1 MEKTTQWGILGLGKI
16 AHKFTQDLLLV
27 PGNQLAA
34 VGSRD
39 AETAA
44 AFARQYGARQ
54 AYGNYEALLADPA
67 VEIIYVAT
75 PHDSHAQWSIAALE
89 AGKHVLCEK
98 PLAVNRKQ
106 VDAMLEAARR
116 NNRFLMEGLWSRFN
130 PSIQQSLKLIEQETI
145 GPVNYFNIDFNFYS
159 DAPVESRVFNPELAG
174 GALLDI
180 GIYPVFLAYLLWGKP
195 EQILASARFHDSGA
209 DAQTSIIFRYPQG
222 FANLMCGFLS
232 KSDMVAKIYGTRGSI
247 FIDTRWHEAKG
258 FTLHVGDKSQ
268 HFSLPTPGNGFTFE
282 IEECQQCL
290 AEGRLESELWSHRNS
305 LDLIDLLDEIRGQ
318 IGLKYPFE

>member
-106 VDAMLEAARR
+106 VDAILEAARR

-130 PSIQQSLKLIEQETI
+130 PSIQQSLK
-145 GPVNYFNIDFNFYS
+145 
-159 DAPVESRVFNPELAG
+159 
-174 GALLDI
+174 
-180 GIYPVFLAYLLWGKP
+180 
-195 EQILASARFHDSGA
+195 
-209 DAQTSIIFRYPQG
+209 
-222 FANLMCGFLS
+222 
-232 KSDMVAKIYGTRGSI
+232 
-247 FIDTRWHEAKG
+247 
-258 FTLHVGDKSQ
+258 
-268 HFSLPTPGNGFTFE
+268 
-282 IEECQQCL
+282 
-290 AEGRLESELWSHRNS
+290 
-305 LDLIDLLDEIRGQ
+305 
-318 IGLKYPFE
+318 